1 MDFHEAACIF
11 PMLSEK
17 QIDELAEDIKSN
29 GQLVPIQLLDGKILD
44 GRNRWMA
51 CLKIGKKPLTVEVE
65 PNDPIAHVLSLN
77 LKRRSLDEAQSAMV
91 GGRAKA
97 LYEKQAKERQK
108 ASGGDRKSVRDNCP
122 QPIEDKGR
130 ARDKAGE
137 AVGVSGKQVDRAVK
151 VLSSGSKELIA
162 ACDSGEVAVS
172 AAAKI
177 AALPKTIQ
185 NDIIKQA
192 RDEGKDVGKAVAQA
206 AKHVVPQADSDWTDS
221 EKTRRQL
228 VESGKTVVA
237 NKRSDQRL
245 IRWAM
250 ENGKFMPID
259 RGTQWGNPFVVDS
272 NDEDNDGDRDTV
284 CESFNVYFDLKP
296 SLQKKVPSLHGK
308 VLGCWCYPE
317 RCHGNRLCE
326 EANS

>member
-11 PMLSEK
+11 PMLSEEK
-17 QIDELAEDIKSN
+17 IDDLAKDIEAN
-29 GQLVPIQLLDGKILD
+29 GQVVPIQLMDGKILD

-51 CLKIGKKPLTVEVE
+51 CLKIGKKPVTIDVK
-65 PNDPIAHVLSLN
+65 PDDPIAYVLSLN
-77 LKRRSLDEAQSAMV
+77 LQRRDLDEGEKAMV
-91 GGRAKA
+91 GGRAKS

-108 ASGGDRKSVRDNCP
+108 ASGGDKKTVRDNCP

-151 VLSSGSKELIA
+151 VLTKGSKELIE
-162 ACDSGEVAVS
+162 ACDKGEVAVS

-177 AALPKTIQ
+177 ATLPKAIQ

-206 AKHVVPQADSDWTDS
+206 AKHIVPQPDSDWTDS
-221 EKTRRQL
+221 ERERKKL
-228 VESGKTVVA
+228 VESGRTVVA

-250 ENGKFMPID
+250 ENGHFMPID
-259 RGTQWGNPFVVDS
+259 RGTQWGNPFVK
-272 NDEDNDGDRDTV
+272 DEDGDRDTV
-284 CESFNVYFDLKP
+284 CDSFDVYLKLKP
-296 SLQKKVPSLHGK
+296 SLQSKIASLQGK

-317 RCHGNRLCE
+317 RCHGNSLCDK
-326 EANS
+326 ANQ

>member
-11 PMLSEK
+11 PMLSEEK
-17 QIDELAEDIKSN
+17 IEELANDIEAN
-29 GQLVPIQLLDGKILD
+29 GQVVPIQLMDGKILD

-51 CLKIGKKPLTVEVE
+51 CLKINKKPKTIEVN
-65 PNDPIAHVLSLN
+65 PADPIAYVLSLN
-77 LKRRSLDEAQSAMV
+77 LQRRDLDEGEKAMV

-97 LYEKQAKERQK
+97 LYEKQAKERMK
-108 ASGGDRKSVRDNCP
+108 AGGEKKGVDNCP
-122 QPIEDKGR
+122 YPNSEKGR

-151 VLSSGSKELIA
+151 VLTKGSKELIA

-177 AALPKTIQ
+177 AALPKAIQ

-221 EKTRRQL
+221 EKNRKQL
-228 VESGKTVVA
+228 VEAGQTVVA

-250 ENGKFMPID
+250 ENGHFLPID
-259 RGTQWGNPFVVDS
+259 RGTQWGNPFVK
-272 NDEDNDGDRDTV
+272 DEDGDRNTV
-284 CESFNVYFDLKP
+284 CDSFNVYFDLKP
-296 SLQKKVPSLHGK
+296 SLQNKVQSLQGK

>member
-11 PMLSEK
+11 PMLSEEK
-17 QIDELAEDIKSN
+17 IDDLAKDIEAN
-29 GQLVPIQLLDGKILD
+29 GQVVPIQLMDGKILD

-51 CLKIGKKPLTVEVE
+51 CLKIGKKPVTIDVN
-65 PNDPIAHVLSLN
+65 PPDPIAYVLSLN
-77 LKRRSLDEAQSAMV
+77 LQRRDLDEGEKAMV

-97 LYEKQAKERQK
+97 LYDRQAKTRQGK
-108 ASGGDRKSVRDNCP
+108 RNDLVDNCP
-122 QPIEDKGR
+122 PSSEQGKS
-130 ARDKAGE
+130 RDKAGE

-151 VLSSGSKELIA
+151 VLTKGSKELIE
-162 ACDSGEVAVS
+162 ACDKGEVAVS

-177 AALPKTIQ
+177 ATLPKAIQ

-206 AKHVVPQADSDWTDS
+206 AKHIVPQPDSDWTDS
-221 EKTRRQL
+221 ERERKKL
-228 VESGKTVVA
+228 VESGRTVVA

-250 ENGKFMPID
+250 ENGHFMPID
-259 RGTQWGNPFVVDS
+259 RGTQWGNPFVK
-272 NDEDNDGDRDTV
+272 DEDGDRDTV
-284 CESFNVYFDLKP
+284 CNSFDVYLKLKP
-296 SLQKKVPSLHGK
+296 SLQSKIVSLQGK

-317 RCHGNRLCE
+317 RCHGNSLCDK
-326 EANS
+326 ANQ

>member
-11 PMLSEK
+11 PMLSEE
-17 QIDELAEDIKSN
+17 QIDELADDIKAN

-77 LKRRSLDEAQSAMV
+77 LKRRSLDDAQSAMV

-97 LYEKQAKERQK
+97 LYEKQAKERMK
-108 ASGGDRKSVRDNCP
+108 RKSESAMDNCP
-122 QPIEDKGR
+122 QQNGT

-221 EKTRRQL
+221 EKTRKQL
-228 VESGKTVVA
+228 VEAGQTVVA
-237 NKRSDQRL
+237 NKKSDQRL

-250 ENGKFMPID
+250 ENSKFMPID
-259 RGTQWGNPFVVDS
+259 RGTQWGNPFVK
-272 NDEDNDGDRDTV
+272 DEDGDRDTV
-284 CESFNVYFDLKP
+284 CDSFNVYYDLKP
-296 SLQKKVPSLHGK
+296 SLQGKVTSLKGK

-317 RCHGNRLCE
+317 RCHGNRICE
-326 EANS
+326 EANSLEV